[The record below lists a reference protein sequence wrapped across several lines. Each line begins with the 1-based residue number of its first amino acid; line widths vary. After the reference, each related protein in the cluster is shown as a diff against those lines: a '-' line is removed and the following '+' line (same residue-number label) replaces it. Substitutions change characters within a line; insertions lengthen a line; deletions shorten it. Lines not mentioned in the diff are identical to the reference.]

1 MSAAALV
8 VFLAVVAA
16 SKADSEPDLTI
27 VTSELGTDDVAFTT
41 SAQSDFSRRIGKQ
54 FPVAE
59 NTVNTR
65 GSGGGRQKAT
75 NLVSGRK
82 SNKKHMGI
90 GRKVARKGRG
100 TFLQG
105 NCLGLRERTI
115 LWWWVRVTRARRR
128 ERPRSAAFGRCS
140 CTMERSRARPRKT
153 PFCPGES
160 KLPRR
165 VQLRAQPFPLGL
177 EMTSPSCLP
186 PLLHSPIGE
195 GTRSRLAS
203 RVRKRDFSVQSSFS
217 SLHDNRLCGGGG
229 GGGGRTPTRTRT
241 TRRRQMQSHR
251 GNFACKVQGLAP
263 RKKGKK
269 EGNGVIMAFPVS
281 LFAFD

>member
-16 SKADSEPDLTI
+16 SKADSEADLTI

-140 CTMERSRARPRKT
+140 CTMERSRARPRKS

-160 KLPRR
+160 KFT
-165 VQLRAQPFPLGL
+165 QKS
-177 EMTSPSCLP
+177 T
-186 PLLHSPIGE
+186 I
-195 GTRSRLAS
+195 AS
-203 RVRKRDFSVQSSFS
+203 SAISTGARDDFSILPSSLTSLPDRGRDPFKTGVSCAETRFQRSEFFS

-229 GGGGRTPTRTRT
+229 GGGGRTPTRTR
-241 TRRRQMQSHR
+241 MQSHK